1 MNNNLFGQL
10 VSPFAANAN
19 ILDNKIISKV
29 GFCYKGMF
37 NFAPQLENN
46 AINNNNT
53 IEIIITDTSGQ
64 EHSFYLGKTGIL
76 ELEDILINSIKFTN
90 AIENENMTVDFQFA
104 TGDDNNESV
113 FNQ

>member
-1 MNNNLFGQL
+1 MNSNLFGQL
-10 VSPFAANAN
+10 VSPFAANTN
-19 ILDNKIISKV
+19 IFTNNEIVTKV

-37 NFAPQLENN
+37 NFAPNTN
-46 AINNNNT
+46 SNNT
-53 IEIIITDTSGQ
+53 IEIIITDSGNQ

-76 ELEDILINSIKFTN
+76 ELEDILIKSIKFTN
-90 AIENENMTVDFQFA
+90 AIENENMTVNFQFA